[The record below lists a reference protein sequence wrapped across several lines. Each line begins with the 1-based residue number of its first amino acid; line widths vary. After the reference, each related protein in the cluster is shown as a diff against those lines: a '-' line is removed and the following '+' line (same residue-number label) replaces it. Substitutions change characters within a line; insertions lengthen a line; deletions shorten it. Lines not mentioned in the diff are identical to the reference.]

1 MPERFDAQVAR
12 AKPGV
17 WDDED
22 DDTPPI
28 PLTRDEAQ
36 ALRARLPSI
45 SVWSVVAAQAAAGF
59 IVAALCW
66 AVSGQVDLGWS
77 ALYGA
82 ASIVLPQVILARGI
96 MKLPDKS
103 PAAAAVGFMFWE
115 GVKLILVLALL
126 LAASRIVPRLSWPA
140 LLVALAVC
148 LSVNWVALLWRGR
161 IRTTDDKNSR

>member
-1 MPERFDAQVAR
+1 MPERFDARVAQALPR
-12 AKPGV
+12 S

-28 PLTRDEAQ
+28 PLTREQAQ

-59 IVAALCW
+59 VVAALCW
-66 AVSGQVDLGWS
+66 ALSGQIDLGWS

-96 MKLPDKS
+96 MKLPGKS

-126 LAASRIVPRLSWPA
+126 LAASRVVPRLSWPA
-140 LLVALAVC
+140 LLAALAVC

-161 IRTTDDKNSR
+161 IRTTDEKNSR

>member
-1 MPERFDAQVAR
+1 MPERFDRRVAQAR
-12 AKPGV
+12 ARV

-22 DDTPPI
+22 DDIPPT
-28 PLTRDEAQ
+28 PLTREQAQ
-36 ALRARLPSI
+36 ALRARLHSV
-45 SVWSVVAAQAAAGF
+45 SVWSVVAAQAAAGL

-66 AVSGQVDLGWS
+66 AVSGQIDVGWS

-82 ASIVLPQVILARGI
+82 ASIVLPQVVLARGI
-96 MKLPDKS
+96 MRLPGKS

-126 LAASRIVPRLSWPA
+126 AAAARVVPRLSWPA
-140 LLVALAVC
+140 LLAALAVC

-161 IRTTDDKNSR
+161 IRATDNKSSR